1 MPWRKFLTG
10 LCFVVVCFWAAK
22 LPAPVWAAT
31 EAQEEAAPGALEG
44 RGEGF
49 QPEKEEAKEEECPAT
64 FGPLVTDTA
73 VPIEKGRFAFQP
85 TFSYSF
91 ITDALNQN
99 WRRVSAGGNYR
110 SFAMDYKFTYGL
122 MENLE
127 VFVVLP
133 YIHNWASSTNE
144 AGPNGERSANFGGI
158 GDINLTL
165 KYQLVPESEKVPTV
179 TALFAT
185 DFPTGHYRHLN
196 PRFLGTDEIG
206 GGSYVFTAGFNFSKY
221 LRPFMLYANLWYS
234 MATDYTNID
243 GRQHPRDFVTINLA
257 GEYPF
262 PFAPKWVA
270 LLEVVSTWDGGRL
283 FGHKANVPPM
293 ALVSVIPGIEYMAT
307 DKLSFCLGVQVDVA
321 GKNSEAAVTPLFS
334 LVYAF

>member
-1 MPWRKFLTG
+1 MSLRRLLPGLLVLFL
-10 LCFVVVCFWAAK
+10 LCWQGGMVAPLSAA
-22 LPAPVWAAT
+22 
-31 EAQEEAAPGALEG
+31 AAPGEEAVSEG

-49 QPEKEEAKEEECPAT
+49 QPAETEAAKEEECPAT

-73 VPIEKGRFAFQP
+73 VPIEKGKFAIQP
-85 TFSYSF
+85 TFYYSF
-91 ITDALNQN
+91 ITDALTGN
-99 WRRVSAGGNYR
+99 WRRTSAGGNYR
-110 SFAMDYKFTYGL
+110 SFAMEYKFTYGL
-122 MENLE
+122 LENMEM
-127 VFVVLP
+127 FVVVP
-133 YIHNWASSTNE
+133 YVHNWASSVNE
-144 AGPNGERSANFGGI
+144 PGPNGERSADFGGL

-165 KYQLVPESEKVPTV
+165 KYQLVKESERIPTI

-196 PRFLGTDEIG
+196 PGRLGTDEIG
-206 GGSYVFTAGFNFSKY
+206 GGAYVFTVGVNLSKY

-234 MATDYTNID
+234 MATDYTND
-243 GRQHPRDFVTINLA
+243 EGRVHPRDFVTVNLA
-257 GEYPF
+257 AEYPF

-283 FGHKANVPPM
+283 FGRKANVPPE
-293 ALVSVIPGIEYMAT
+293 ALISVIPGIEYIAT

-321 GKNSEAAVTPLFS
+321 GKNSEAAVTPIFS